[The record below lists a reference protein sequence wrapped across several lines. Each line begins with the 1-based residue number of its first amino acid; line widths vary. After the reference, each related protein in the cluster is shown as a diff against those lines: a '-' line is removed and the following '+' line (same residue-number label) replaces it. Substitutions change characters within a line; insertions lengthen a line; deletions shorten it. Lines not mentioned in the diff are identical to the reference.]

1 MDLFG
6 EVDEG
11 SGSPIHLMLSMGG
24 AGLPKVMQWLLKTA
38 IPVAVSVFTGVLRR
52 NNQCSFFF
60 QNRSSALSRLVCV
73 GRVVLAR
80 VF

>member
-1 MDLFG
+1 MKL
-6 EVDEG
+6 DEG

-24 AGLPKVMQWLLKTA
+24 AGLPKVMQWLFKVA

-60 QNRSSALSRLVCV
+60 QTSSSAFSVAWSAW
-73 GRVVLAR
+73 VVMA
-80 VF
+80 